1 MGNHVNYFDIV
12 TSMGWVEV
20 SHMTCW
26 QPIQFFQLPYKLP
39 TPLSSELQII
49 VAFCK

>member
-1 MGNHVNYFDIV
+1 LAANSI
-12 TSMGWVEV
+12 
-20 SHMTCW
+20 
-26 QPIQFFQLPYKLP
+26 FQLPYKLP